1 MTPKDYSDACTIA
14 EKILHRFEEMYG
26 NTQGMFSFQFFKS
39 RDQKI
44 FFNEIDVRPG
54 DPEIVVILENLK
66 SKFSILLESMF
77 SMDSKSDIEFSSE
90 CVIVKCL
97 VPRSYPGRSRRVQ
110 DFRINTSLAGK
121 IWVNI
126 HWGNCSKLANNHY
139 RTGLSRTVAMSKSAK
154 TFAQCIDAID
164 TVAKSTNGVLQYRT
178 DIGIF

>member
-121 IWVNI
+121 I
-126 HWGNCSKLANNHY
+126 
-139 RTGLSRTVAMSKSAK
+139 
-154 TFAQCIDAID
+154 
-164 TVAKSTNGVLQYRT
+164 
-178 DIGIF
+178 